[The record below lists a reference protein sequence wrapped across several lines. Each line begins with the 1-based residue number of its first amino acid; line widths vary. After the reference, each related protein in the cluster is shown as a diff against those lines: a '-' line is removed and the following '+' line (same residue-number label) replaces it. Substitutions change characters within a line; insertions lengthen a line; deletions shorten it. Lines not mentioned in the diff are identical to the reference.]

1 MMKNDN
7 LTSPPRQRTSVAI
20 QGIDRS
26 SPDDIVKDG
35 MCEELHNLR
44 WKDNA
49 WRPVHPHKEKLAL
62 LNIPP
67 EYKVI
72 YHHPAADKYIVE
84 LFSRDLYY
92 YYFIA
97 DIEANYQ
104 EALTLI
110 ASFNIQQNVS
120 HFGNVLMF
128 NNNNQTK
135 SFLYKKGEYQ
145 EYITPLYARTRVMDY
160 HRANI
165 DPASVKVG
173 PDWVKYVDG
182 ETSGVFAGS
191 WFPILNVTQKTLQI
205 VPRDGKWHGEMLL
218 FTTFVMEDGTNLS
231 PSPLH
236 LIQSNTSYA
245 LDSAISRKIVNIPD
259 PIVLNESETENLD
272 RYIGIRYLP
281 RLGLT
286 SSTPIFEPLLMCCAP
301 TVRIS
306 IPKDQNT
313 DIAKRIAIWGTRVH
327 PTWKTDLY
335 TDAFSGNIGDMFADN
350 DLANQPFYLI
360 KEVAINTMTDLDS
373 YWQDETTFI
382 ESNNISVDI
391 QLTADVMN
399 SIVFNRV
406 YVPNNNIHT
415 ISSLTTFDYNRALHV
430 GDAIISPQ
438 QGYNPYSNAID
449 GRDNTFA
456 KSIYLTFEGNEKIM
470 GRSVYTDKSNITAP
484 NTPLRHIISYPDHRA
499 YRYVV
504 DEHFDVDLKQAVAN
518 NFSWYHSPHTEFEK
532 FPAIPLDDRI
542 DSDIDVELYS
552 NSMETKS
559 LIVSSPNNPFSFPFE
574 NSYSFGSSNNR
585 ILAMQS
591 AAIEMHEMKVG
602 ELPLY
607 VFTEEGIFALVAG
620 QNTLYASVAAI
631 NYDRIINPNTLAI
644 NGAIVYITEKGVHL
658 LTSQGTQ
665 VISTPIH
672 DANGM
677 PPLDFLRTCK
687 ILWPKQ
693 YNEVVLHNEKDNKA
707 YVFNLDSGYWSTR
720 ELTGVKLNTDELHSS
735 SFIYDLTDEDESLSL
750 DASFTTRPI
759 KLGNVEFKRLETIIP
774 RMNTGAGGS
783 QIDLQLQGSVDGHEY
798 HIMRE
803 CNSSYDLNRVNP
815 MVVRR
820 TPFSAKYFNISMQF
834 RSSSNASLAASITH
848 IDLEWYHKF
857 MRKMR

>member
-1 MMKNDN
+1 MTKNDN

-20 QGIDRS
+20 QGLDRS
-26 SPDDIVKDG
+26 TPDDIVTDG
-35 MCEELHNLR
+35 KCEELHNLR

-49 WRPVHPHKEKLAL
+49 WRPVHPHRGKMRLTD
-62 LNIPP
+62 IPT
-67 EYKVI
+67 EYKVV

-84 LFSRDLYY
+84 LLSGGLYY

-97 DIEANYQ
+97 DTEANYQ

-110 ASFNIQQNVS
+110 ASFPTQQEVS

-128 NNNNQTK
+128 SNNNQTK
-135 SFLYKKGEYQ
+135 SFLYEKGEYK
-145 EYITPLYARTRVMDY
+145 EYITPLYARTRVVDY
-160 HRANI
+160 HHANI

-173 PDWVKYVDG
+173 ADWVKYVDG
-182 ETSGVFAGS
+182 ETSGNFEGS
-191 WFPILNVTQKTLQI
+191 WFPILNATQKTLQI

-245 LDSAISRKIVNIPD
+245 LNSAISRKIVRIPD
-259 PIVLNESETENLD
+259 PIEEQGLSMDEWVTENLD

-286 SSTPIFEPLLMCCAP
+286 STTPIFEPLLKCCAP

-313 DIAKRIAIWGTRVH
+313 DIAKRIAIWGTRVL

-335 TDAFSGNIGDMFADN
+335 TDAFSGNIVDMFADN

-360 KEVAINTMTDLDS
+360 KEVAIDTMTDLDS
-373 YWQDETTFI
+373 YWQDESSFI
-382 ESNNISVDI
+382 ESNSISIDI

-399 SIVFNRV
+399 NIVFNKV

-415 ISSLTTFDYNRALHV
+415 ISALTTLDYNRSLHM
-430 GDAIISPQ
+430 GGAIISPAA
-438 QGYNPYSNAID
+438 GYNPYSNAIEGED
-449 GRDNTFA
+449 TTFA
-456 KSIYLTFEGNEKIM
+456 KAIYLTIEGEDKVM
-470 GRSVYTDKSNITAP
+470 GRSVYTDKSIITAP
-484 NTPLRHIISYPDHRA
+484 NTPLHRIISYPDHRA

-504 DEHFDVDLKQAVAN
+504 DEHFDVDLKQALAN
-518 NFSWYHSPHTEFEK
+518 NFAWHHSPHTEFEK
-532 FPAIPLDDRI
+532 FPAIPLDGRI
-542 DSDIDVELYS
+542 DSDIDVES
-552 NSMETKS
+552 FSHSVETNN

-602 ELPLY
+602 EMPLY

-631 NYDRIINPNTLAI
+631 NYDKIINPNTLAI

-658 LTSQGTQ
+658 LTSAGTQ

-672 DANGM
+672 DKSGM
-677 PPLDFLRTCK
+677 PPLDFLRECK
-687 ILWPKQ
+687 IIWPKQ
-693 YNEVVLHNEKDNKA
+693 YNEIVLLKEGNPEA
-707 YVFNLDSGYWSTR
+707 YVYNLDSGYWSTR
-720 ELTGVKLNTDELHSS
+720 TLDGVKLNTDELYSKHT
-735 SFIYDLTDEDESLSL
+735 IYDLADEVEVGVL
-750 DASFTTRPI
+750 DAEIVTRPI

-774 RMNTGAGGS
+774 RVQMNNCEWIMTIRGAVS
-783 QIDLQLQGSVDGHEY
+783 PEDYRLLRSVDD
-798 HIMRE
+798 
-803 CNSSYDLNRVNP
+803 S
-815 MVVRR
+815 MVSRLPIVIRR
-820 TPFSAKYFNISMQF
+820 TPFSAKYFKVTF
-834 RSSSNASLAASITH
+834 EKLRHDGVFAITH
-848 IDLEWYHKF
+848 IDFEWYHRF
-857 MRKMR
+857 RHRMR